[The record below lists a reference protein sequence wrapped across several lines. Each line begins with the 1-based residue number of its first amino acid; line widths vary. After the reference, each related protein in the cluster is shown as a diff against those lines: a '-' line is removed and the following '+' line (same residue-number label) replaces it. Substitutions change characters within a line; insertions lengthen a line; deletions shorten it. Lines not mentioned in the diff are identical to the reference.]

1 MIVHFSP
8 LNFILRYCAILDP
21 SNNELHFLQERLD
34 EISEDL
40 RALTERQE
48 ELKASATSE
57 NLGLLQQQMDVLK
70 AREAHLRMEREE
82 HARAV
87 ARHG

>member
-1 MIVHFSP
+1 M
-8 LNFILRYCAILDP
+8 
-21 SNNELHFLQERLD
+21 D
-34 EISEDL
+34 EISDDL

-48 ELKASATSE
+48 ELIQLKSSATSD
-57 NLGLLQQQMDVLK
+57 NLGMLQQQMDVLK

>member
-1 MIVHFSP
+1 M
-8 LNFILRYCAILDP
+8 
-21 SNNELHFLQERLD
+21 D
-34 EISEDL
+34 EISDDL

-48 ELKASATSE
+48 ELIQLKSSATSD

>member
-1 MIVHFSP
+1 MRSRSTRQLPHS
-8 LNFILRYCAILDP
+8 
-21 SNNELHFLQERLD
+21 LHHISLQERLD

-48 ELKASATSE
+48 ELKSSATSD
-57 NLGLLQQQMDVLK
+57 NLGLLQQQMDVLR
-70 AREAHLRMEREE
+70 AREAHLRMERDE
-82 HARAV
+82 HARVV

>member
-1 MIVHFSP
+1 M
-8 LNFILRYCAILDP
+8 
-21 SNNELHFLQERLD
+21 D

-48 ELKASATSE
+48 ELKSSATSD
-57 NLGLLQQQMDVLK
+57 NLGLLQQQMDVLR
-70 AREAHLRMEREE
+70 AREAHLRMERDE
-82 HARAV
+82 HARVV

>member
-1 MIVHFSP
+1 M
-8 LNFILRYCAILDP
+8 
-21 SNNELHFLQERLD
+21 D
-34 EISEDL
+34 EISDDL

-48 ELKASATSE
+48 ELIQLKSSATSD
-57 NLGLLQQQMDVLK
+57 NLGMLQQQMDVLK

-82 HARAV
+82 HARVV